1 MVTFPP
7 RLNGLLDLVRTSFP
21 GRPERAIGALR
32 QLLGQCQGPDQLA
45 YAYEQLGFAHLL
57 LGEHRLSE
65 VFYEKALSI
74 DPGNVYAL
82 ANLAH
87 AVHELGET
95 ERAVA
100 LGRRALRLKDEA
112 ATAAGAPAAGRP
124 HGGAKD
130 LISFSLFGDRARYC
144 EMALL
149 NCEAAALHLPGFV
162 CRFHVDATVPDTL
175 LRRLRERGAEVV
187 TVSGPAAGFP
197 GTFWRF
203 LPLDDADLDRVVVR
217 DVDSLVDAREAW
229 CVEEWTRSGKPFHV
243 IRDDCCHTE
252 LILAGLFAARS
263 GVVRDVAGRIAG
275 FIKSL
280 GGQPPGRYADQLF
293 LRTWVWP
300 AVRGGIVT
308 HDTVYGFGDDVRDV
322 PADVGRGS
330 LSIRNAFMGANHANY
345 VVRCQ
350 SPDPFPPGVQHRF
363 RIVADGGAEVCEYGM
378 DRTGDRDLEI
388 ALPLSYRAK
397 LESGA
402 WRSEIVAV
410 DPRDGRRT
418 VIGGTT

>member
-1 MVTFPP
+1 MITFPP
-7 RLNGLLDLVRTSFP
+7 RLIGLLDLVRDSFP
-21 GRPERAIGALR
+21 GRPEEAIAALR
-32 QLLGQCQGPDQLA
+32 RLVGECEGPEQLA
-45 YAYEQLGFAHLL
+45 YAFEQMGFAHLL
-57 LGEHRLSE
+57 LGEYRLSE
-65 VFYEKALSI
+65 VFYEKSLAL

-87 AVHELGET
+87 AVHELGDG
-95 ERAVA
+95 ERAVE

-124 HGGAKD
+124 HGGPKD

-149 NCEAAALHLPGFV
+149 NCEAAARHLPGFV
-162 CRFHVDATVPDTL
+162 CRFHVDATVPEGV
-175 LRRLRERGAEVV
+175 LRELRERGAEVV

-203 LPLDDADLDRVVVR
+203 LPLDDADLDRVLVR

-252 LILAGLFAARS
+252 LVLAGLFAARS
-263 GVVRDVAGRIAG
+263 GVVRDVRARIAG
-275 FIKSL
+275 FLASL

-293 LRTWVWP
+293 LRSWVWP

-308 HDTVYGFGDDVRDV
+308 HDTVYGFGDDVRVV
-322 PADVGRGS
+322 PSEVGAGG
-330 LSIRNAFMGANHANY
+330 LSVRNAFMGANHANY

-363 RIVADGGAEVCEYGM
+363 RILGDDGAEVCEYRM
-378 DRTGDRDLEI
+378 DRVGDRELQI
-388 ALPLSYRAK
+388 ALPVSYRSR
-397 LESGA
+397 LETGA
-402 WRSEIVAV
+402 WRSEIIAV
-410 DPRDGRRT
+410 DPRDGRRAL
-418 VIGGTT
+418 IGGTT

>member
-1 MVTFPP
+1 MITFPP
-7 RLNGLLDLVRTSFP
+7 RLNGLLDLVRTSIP
-21 GRPERAIGALR
+21 GRPERAIEALR
-32 QLLGQCQGPDQLA
+32 ALLKECEGPAQSA
-45 YAYEQLGFAHLL
+45 YALEQLGFAHLL

-65 VFYEKALSI
+65 VFYEKVLAL
-74 DPGNVYAL
+74 DPGNSYAL

-87 AVHELGET
+87 AVHELGEP
-95 ERAVA
+95 ERARE
-100 LGRRALRLKDEA
+100 LGRRAMRLKDDA
-112 ATAAGAPAAGRP
+112 AAAAAVPAAGGP

-130 LISFSLFGDRARYC
+130 VISFSLFGDQARYC
-144 EMALL
+144 EMAVL

-162 CRFHVDATVPDTL
+162 CRFHVDATVPDTV

-187 TVSGPAAGFP
+187 AVSGAAAAFP

-203 LPLDDADLDRVVVR
+203 LPLDDVDLDRVLVR
-217 DVDSLVDAREAW
+217 DVDSIVDAREAW

-263 GVVRDVAGRIAG
+263 GVVRDVGARIAG
-275 FIKSL
+275 FLASL

-322 PADVGRGS
+322 PAEVGRGS

-363 RIVADGGAEVCEYGM
+363 RIVADEGAEVCEYGM
-378 DRTGDRDLEI
+378 DRTGDRELQI
-388 ALPLSYRAK
+388 ALPVSYRSR

-402 WRSEIVAV
+402 WRSEIIAV
-410 DPRDGRRT
+410 DPRDGRRSI
-418 VIGGTT
+418 IGGTT